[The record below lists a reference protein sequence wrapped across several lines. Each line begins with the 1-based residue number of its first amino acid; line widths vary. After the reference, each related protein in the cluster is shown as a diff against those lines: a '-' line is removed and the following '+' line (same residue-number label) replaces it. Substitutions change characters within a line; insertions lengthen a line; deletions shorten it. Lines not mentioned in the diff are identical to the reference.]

1 MNIGDCM
8 SVHVQLDI
16 ELAKLVAEA
25 AVVMTAGPMMVED
38 LHGLQVSMGVD
49 PLKWTT
55 LKISRAAVSSA
66 SLVSTGLIP
75 TRIDKCNK
83 KIVISTIRDPDLFR
97 VKNKFTHDRC
107 TKRLGIWL
115 FSLLFYPS

>member
-1 MNIGDCM
+1 M

-55 LKISRAAVSSA
+55 LKISRAAISSCA
-66 SLVSTGLIP
+66 QAEWEALQVRRLSCYRFSSFPRCLRVEEEVAWWRKVQRLIK
-75 TRIDKCNK
+75 RKARWRKISNK
-83 KIVISTIRDPDLFR
+83 
-97 VKNKFTHDRC
+97 
-107 TKRLGIWL
+107 
-115 FSLLFYPS
+115 